1 MLRPLP
7 DFTDAERLAKLGK
20 EYALREAW
28 RDALSQLRD
37 SVTALNSDQPGAL
50 SSARQAVDRLEQITA
65 HKLTAPST
73 SA

>member
-7 DFTDAERLAKLGK
+7 DFNDSEKLAKLGR

-37 SVTALNSDQPGAL
+37 SVTALNSDHPDAL
-50 SSARQAVDRLEQITA
+50 ASARQAVDRLEQIKA
-65 HKLTAPST
+65 HKEA
-73 SA
+73 A

>member
-7 DFTDAERLAKLGK
+7 DFNDPEKLAKLGR

-37 SVTALNSDQPGAL
+37 SVTALNSDHPDAL
-50 SSARQAVDRLEQITA
+50 ASARQAVDRLEQIKA
-65 HKLTAPST
+65 HKEA
-73 SA
+73 A

>member
-7 DFTDAERLAKLGK
+7 DFNDSEKLAKLGR

-37 SVTALNSDQPGAL
+37 SVTALNSDHPDAL
-50 SSARQAVDRLEQITA
+50 ASARQAVDRLEKIKA
-65 HKLTAPST
+65 HKEVA
-73 SA
+73 